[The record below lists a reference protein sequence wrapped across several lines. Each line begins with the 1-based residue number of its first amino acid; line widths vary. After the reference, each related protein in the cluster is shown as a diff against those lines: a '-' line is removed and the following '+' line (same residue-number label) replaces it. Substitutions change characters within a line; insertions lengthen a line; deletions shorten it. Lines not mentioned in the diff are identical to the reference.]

1 MTDDR
6 ALLGK
11 QSSKL
16 ITRRIKGLRTNG
28 LLHSHTVRFFQ
39 LLFVVQ
45 ALALTALTQ
54 EAASGSVGHDNAGVS
69 NGLVQGTILD
79 ASGATMSGV
88 RVTLTGSQTGAAYS
102 TRTDP
107 AGRYSFTGLQAEEFK
122 IEASLSGFD
131 PFMIAGIA
139 LTSGQNLELLPIVMH
154 LAIVASKVEVVA
166 SQREVAEAQ
175 MKSET
180 KQRLLGVLPNY
191 YVVYFRDPAPLSAG
205 QKMRLALRLSIDPV
219 NIGIDAAQAGLQTN
233 SENFAEYGTGAE
245 GFAKRFAAAYAG
257 DVIGTMIGSG
267 LLPALLRQDP
277 RYYYKGTGTV
287 TSRILYALSWSFRCK
302 GDNGKWQF
310 NYSSILGN
318 IATTSISNLY
328 LPKAI
333 RDDPSQTLKYSVLS
347 LASQGMSALLQEFVF
362 KRLTSHAN
370 DPGKVGTSDP
380 QFAPSHPE
388 PAVNINDKY

>member
-6 ALLGK
+6 ALR
-11 QSSKL
+11 SKHNGQL
-16 ITRRIKGLRTNG
+16 IIKRLKGLRRNR
-28 LLHSHTVRFFQ
+28 LHCLHTAVRFFL

-45 ALALTALTQ
+45 AFALTALTQ
-54 EAASGSVGHDNAGVS
+54 EAGSGSAGHDNTGVS
-69 NGLVQGTILD
+69 NGLIQGTILD
-79 ASGATMSGV
+79 ASGASMSRVQV
-88 RVTLTGSQTGAAYS
+88 RLAGSQTGAVY
-102 TRTDP
+102 TTETDP
-107 AGRYSFTGLQAEEFK
+107 AGRYSFTSLPPDEFT
-122 IEASLSGFD
+122 IEASLPEFD
-131 PFMIAGIA
+131 PFTIAGIA

-154 LAIVASKVEVVA
+154 VAVVSSKVEVVA

-191 YVVYFRDPAPLSAG
+191 YVVYFRDPVPLSAG

-233 SENFAEYGTGAE
+233 NKNFAEYGTGAE
-245 GFAKRFAAAYAG
+245 GFAKRFAAAYAT
-257 DVIGTMIGSG
+257 DITGTMIGSG

-277 RYYYKGTGTV
+277 RYYYKGTGSI
-287 TSRILYALSWSFRCK
+287 TSRILYALSWSVRCK

-333 RDDPSQTLKYSVLS
+333 RDDTGQTLKYSVLS
-347 LASQGMSALLQEFVF
+347 LATQGMSALLQEFVF
-362 KRLTSHAN
+362 KRVTSHAN
-370 DPGKVGTSDP
+370 DPGKGGTSDP
-380 QFAPSHPE
+380 AFRPDRAAEKDHQQ
-388 PAVNINDKY
+388 

>member
-1 MTDDR
+1 MNDDR
-6 ALLGK
+6 ALPSK
-11 QSSKL
+11 HSSKL
-16 ITRRIKGLRTNG
+16 ITKRLKGLRTNR
-28 LLHSHTVRFFQ
+28 LCHSHTGVRFFL

-54 EAASGSVGHDNAGVS
+54 EAASSSAGHDNSSVS
-69 NGLVQGTILD
+69 NGLVQGAILD

-88 RVTLTGSQTGAAYS
+88 QVTLTGSQTGAAYS

-107 AGRYSFTGLQAEEFK
+107 AGRYSFSSLPPDDFK
-122 IEASLSGFD
+122 IEASLPGFD
-131 PFMIAGIA
+131 PFTIASIVLA
-139 LTSGQNLELLPIVMH
+139 SGQNLELLPIVMH
-154 LAIVASKVEVVA
+154 VAVVSSKVEVVA

-180 KQRLLGVLPNY
+180 KQRLLGILPNY
-191 YVVYFRDPAPLSAG
+191 YVVYFRDPVPLSAG

-245 GFAKRFAAAYAG
+245 GFAKRFGAAYAE
-257 DVIGTMIGSG
+257 DITGTMIGSG

-277 RYYYKGTGTV
+277 RYYYKGTGTI
-287 TSRILYALSWSFRCK
+287 TSRILYALSWSVRCK

-333 RDDPSQTLKYSVLS
+333 RDDTGQTLKYSVLS
-347 LASQGMSALLQEFVF
+347 LASQGMTALLQEFVF

-370 DPGKVGTSDP
+370 DPGKGGVSDP
-380 QFAPSHPE
+380 AFRPSYPE
-388 PAVNINDKY
+388 EPVVKH